1 MKWIS
6 RIVFGLIGISYLV
19 IAIGCAHTPKHRKTV
34 IQSEKPKPFTV
45 KPNEAVSSQGFIWP
59 VEGEVLSFFGERSG
73 RVHQGVDISAK
84 KGTKIYAAMAGKV
97 IYSDNELGRYGNMI
111 IIEHKNGYST
121 VYAHNAKNLV
131 KKGKRVTRGQVIALV
146 GQTGNATGTHL
157 HFEIR
162 KGKETVNP
170 LLYLP

>member
-1 MKWIS
+1 MKWKSRFVIFIS
-6 RIVFGLIGISYLV
+6 LTFLV
-19 IAIGCAHTPKHRKTV
+19 ILFGCACTTKHRKTI

-45 KPNEAVSSQGFIWP
+45 KPNEAVSEQGYIWP

-73 RVHQGVDISAK
+73 RTHQGIDISAK
-84 KGTKIYAAMAGKV
+84 KETKIYAAMAGKV
-97 IYSDNELGRYGNMI
+97 IYSDNDLGRYGNMI

-131 KKGKRVTRGQVIALV
+131 KKVNRVNRGQVIALV
-146 GQTGNATGTHL
+146 GQTGNATGPHL

-162 KGKETVNP
+162 KGKESVNP

>member
-1 MKWIS
+1 MKWKP
-6 RIVFGLIGISYLV
+6 RIGILISLIYLV
-19 IAIGCAHTPKHRKTV
+19 VIVGCAHTPKHKPSSTQPQKPYV
-34 IQSEKPKPFTV
+34 VKPK
-45 KPNEAVSSQGFIWP
+45 EAVSAYGFIWP

-73 RVHQGVDISAK
+73 RIHQGIDIAAK
-84 KGTKIYAAMAGKV
+84 KGTKIYAAMSGKV

-111 IIEHKNGYST
+111 IIEHKKGFST

-131 KKGKRVTRGQVIALV
+131 RKGKQVKRGQVIALV
-146 GQTGNATGTHL
+146 GQTGNATGPHL

-162 KGKETVNP
+162 KGKEPVNP